1 MDQPLPGGTAKIGC
15 RRSIEE
21 EKGKKKKRKR
31 RKKKYLAAILAC
43 TRPRSPRVARATSPP
58 SQPAGDY
65 RPLAGRE
72 MRPQKEKKLIKARKV
87 CVHRTVQKSLVAIE
101 VSFPVCFSRH
111 LHAMRRVRGCGGR
124 FLNTKKECSGHGG
137 NGGCNVK
144 DGMPPRPAT
153 FARSEILQSDSLNL
167 NSASSGSSAS
177 GSEVTSVYAQE
188 DVDDFNIAEHLCP
201 SVFHSHLIMMNGGQG
216 TSTCGK
222 WGAAA
227 DSCCDLLKV

>member
-1 MDQPLPGGTAKIGC
+1 MDMTTEGPIYVNAKQFHAIL
-15 RRSIEE
+15 R
-21 EKGKKKKRKR
+21 R
-31 RKKKYLAAILAC
+31 RK
-43 TRPRSPRVARATSPP
+43 ARAK
-58 SQPAGDY
+58 A
-65 RPLAGRE
+65 
-72 MRPQKEKKLIKARKV
+72 QKEKKLIKARKPYL
-87 CVHRTVQKSLVAIE
+87 HE
-101 VSFPVCFSRH
+101 SRH

-124 FLNTKKECSGHGG
+124 FLNTKK
-137 NGGCNVK
+137 VK

-153 FARSEILQSDSLNL
+153 FARSEILLSDSLNL

>member
-1 MDQPLPGGTAKIGC
+1 
-15 RRSIEE
+15 
-21 EKGKKKKRKR
+21 
-31 RKKKYLAAILAC
+31 
-43 TRPRSPRVARATSPP
+43 
-58 SQPAGDY
+58 
-65 RPLAGRE
+65 
-72 MRPQKEKKLIKARKV
+72 
-87 CVHRTVQKSLVAIE
+87 
-101 VSFPVCFSRH
+101 
-111 LHAMRRVRGCGGR
+111 MRRVRGCGGR

-167 NSASSGSSAS
+167 NSASSGSK
-177 GSEVTSVYAQE
+177 
-188 DVDDFNIAEHLCP
+188 HLCP